1 MNYQWFY
8 EIDTWQLGV
17 FVVGVTF
24 LFGVSGLI
32 LTRFWLYE
40 SCKLNSETNESVNG
54 LTGGVGVFIGLLV
67 GLMAVAAWS
76 NFDDVG
82 KAAGR
87 EAAQIAVIYRDIAV
101 LNEPQKSAL
110 QNELKAYL
118 RYVIDVAWPAHKRG
132 ESPRG
137 GADILTQFL
146 STLTSYDIKSQKD
159 QVLFAQ
165 TLSDYAKLIE
175 ARRTRLESVNV
186 RVPGVLWVVVLC
198 TAALSI
204 FLTYFFHLSS
214 FRAHVIL
221 TGIFSM
227 VLGLM
232 IFLLIAL
239 DSPFRGGV
247 SIETE
252 DYESLLKAFETH
264 PSK

>member
-1 MNYQWFY
+1 MYQWFY
-8 EIDTWQLGV
+8 EIDTWQLGL
-17 FVVGVTF
+17 FIVGVTC
-24 LFGVSGLI
+24 LFGVSGLF
-32 LTRFWLYE
+32 LTRFWIYE
-40 SCKLNSETNESVNG
+40 SCRLNSETNESVSG

-87 EAAQIAVIYRDIAV
+87 EAAQIAVIYRDIGV
-101 LNEPQKSAL
+101 LDEPQRSAL
-110 QNELKAYL
+110 RSEIKAYL
-118 RYVIDVAWPAHKRG
+118 HYVIDVAWPAHKRG

-137 GADILTQFL
+137 GADILTKFL
-146 STLTSYDIKSQKD
+146 ASLTSYDIRSQKD
-159 QVLFAQ
+159 QILFAQ
-165 TLSDYAKLIE
+165 ALADYAKLIE
-175 ARRTRLESVNV
+175 ARRARLESVSV

-204 FLTYFFHLSS
+204 FLTYFFHLGTL
-214 FRAHVIL
+214 RAHVIL

-232 IFLLIAL
+232 IFLLVAL

-247 SIETE
+247 SVETE
-252 DYESLLKAFETH
+252 DYKSLLDAFESR
-264 PSK
+264 P